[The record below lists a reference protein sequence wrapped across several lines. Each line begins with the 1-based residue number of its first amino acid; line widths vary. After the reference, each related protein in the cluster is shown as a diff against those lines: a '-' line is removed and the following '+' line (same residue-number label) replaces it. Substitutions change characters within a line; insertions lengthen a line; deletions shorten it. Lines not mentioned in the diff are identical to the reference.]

1 MATNHPALRPVLH
14 TERWSLPPAG
24 FARLRTL
31 LLRAAR
37 RVCPYCGQ
45 VKVFKNWFSIER
57 YCPACGVR
65 FEREDGYF
73 LVAMAVNLIV
83 AEMVGMSA
91 VIVLLLQRDMSLIL
105 QEALAITVAVGMPLL
120 FYPFSRTFWMAI
132 DLYFDKELTRST
144 LRGRQ

>member
-1 MATNHPALRPVLH
+1 MHLSALRPELH
-14 TERWSLPPAG
+14 TERWSIPPAG

-31 LLRAAR
+31 LARAAR

-45 VKVFKNWFSIER
+45 SKVFKNWFSIET

-65 FEREDGYF
+65 FDREEGYF
-73 LVAMAVNLIV
+73 LGAMAVNLIV

-91 VIVLLLQRDMSLIL
+91 VILLLLQRDMSLIL
-105 QEALAITVAVGMPLL
+105 QEVIAISVAIGMPLL
-120 FYPFSRTFWMAI
+120 FYPFSRTFWMAF
-132 DLYFDKELTRST
+132 DLYVDKELTRAT

>member
-31 LLRAAR
+31 LSRAAR

-73 LVAMAVNLIV
+73 LGAMAVNLIV

-91 VIVLLLQRDMSLIL
+91 VIVLLLQRDMSLIW

>member
-31 LLRAAR
+31 LSRAAR

-73 LVAMAVNLIV
+73 LGAMAVNLIV

-91 VIVLLLQRDMSLIL
+91 VIVLLLQRDMSLIW

-120 FYPFSRTFWMAI
+120 FYPFSRIFWMAI